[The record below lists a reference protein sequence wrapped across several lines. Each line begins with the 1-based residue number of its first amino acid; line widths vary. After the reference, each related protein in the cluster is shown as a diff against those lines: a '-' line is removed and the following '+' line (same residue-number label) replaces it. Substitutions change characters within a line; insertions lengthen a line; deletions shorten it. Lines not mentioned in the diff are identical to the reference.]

1 MTRSEFLAVLKQEIK
16 GLSSYLD
23 ESVDYDNATD
33 DGLRETGWAFPV
45 TTNFKIYWLKQRAK
59 RHLFFYLFSESAHKF
74 KIKTLNLNQR
84 FDHYKDLITMMDEAF
99 IKIQESEPHEFADVD
114 SFNLFGTKVDAGFSY
129 DFMGRDTTYTSD
141 NKVILNP
148 NEDS

>member
-1 MTRSEFLAVLKQEIK
+1 MTKSEFIAVLMQEVK

-23 ESVDYDNATD
+23 ASVDYSNATD
-33 DGLRETGWAFPV
+33 DALRETGWAFPV
-45 TTNFKIYWLKQRAK
+45 TSDFKIYWLKQRAK

-84 FDHYKDLITMMDEAF
+84 FDHYKDLISMMDEAF
-99 IKIQESEPHEFADVD
+99 VAIQESEPQQFAGVD

-129 DFMGRDTTYTSD
+129 DSFGRDTTYSES
-141 NKVILNP
+141 NKVKLNP